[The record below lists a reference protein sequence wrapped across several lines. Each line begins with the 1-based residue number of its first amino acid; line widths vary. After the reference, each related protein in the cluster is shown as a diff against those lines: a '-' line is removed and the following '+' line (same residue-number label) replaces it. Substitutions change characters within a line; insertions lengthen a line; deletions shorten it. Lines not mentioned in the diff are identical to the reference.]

1 MSFVEKRGTIKHI
14 LLPCNVSLTQSRNK
28 WRRDQI
34 LRELADIPK
43 MNERRKTD
51 RRKKRN
57 IYIYFV
63 RELIDTASV
72 EKSQKQKPILDS
84 ATYWKMQEDLGQQ
97 LVFPGTIQT
106 NLQTNLILYYSPMNV
121 RRS

>member
-1 MSFVEKRGTIKHI
+1 MSFVEKGGTLKHV

-43 MNERRKTD
+43 MNERRKND
-51 RRKKRN
+51 RRKKEIY

-72 EKSQKQKPILDS
+72 EKS
-84 ATYWKMQEDLGQQ
+84 
-97 LVFPGTIQT
+97 
-106 NLQTNLILYYSPMNV
+106 
-121 RRS
+121 